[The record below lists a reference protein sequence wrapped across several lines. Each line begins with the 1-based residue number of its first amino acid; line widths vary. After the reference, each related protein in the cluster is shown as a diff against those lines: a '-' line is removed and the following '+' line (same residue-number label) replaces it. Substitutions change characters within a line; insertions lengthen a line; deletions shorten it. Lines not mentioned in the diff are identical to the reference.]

1 MTNKRNR
8 NLHIV
13 REPGESKVLWAGGEK
28 AAKQAVEEM
37 RDQAERDRK
46 EVPEEGPDNRGS
58 NGAPGGCGVP
68 CDPPFRLMILCGWKR
83 HTRLTE

>member
-37 RDQAERDRK
+37 QDQAARDR
-46 EVPEEGPDNRGS
+46 
-58 NGAPGGCGVP
+58 
-68 CDPPFRLMILCGWKR
+68 
-83 HTRLTE
+83 